1 MEETNLLSSKNV
13 IYGFTVAPDAVDE
26 EGERESAVID
36 SNELA
41 RRIILKQEEEYKA
54 KLLEEERER
63 RLEAMRES
71 GEQVPDGMDVDEFL
85 GLVDTIS
92 QPEEEPIDMSEQTE
106 AILEEARQNA
116 EQIIA
121 DANAQAEEILSA
133 AQLNADAMKNLARQD
148 GEKEGYNEGTQ
159 RAAMELQEAQR
170 SMQSEVDK
178 IQNDYMEKQLQMERE
193 IVEMCLPV
201 FEHVFSVEL
210 GGRKD
215 VIYHLLDHCI
225 MKIER
230 TGQMQIKVSDANA
243 DFIKSKK
250 DEIQGKVGAEVGLD
264 IIADPLLNDSQ
275 CIIETDGGIFDC
287 SIDTELDNLIREIR
301 ALS

>member
-1 MEETNLLSSKNV
+1 MSLLSSNNV
-13 IYGFTVAPDAVDE
+13 VYGFLVAPNVPNEDGEIDE
-26 EGERESAVID
+26 VVID

-41 RRIILKQEEEYKA
+41 KQLILKQEQAYKE
-54 KLLEEERER
+54 KLLDEERER

-71 GEQVPDGMDVDEFL
+71 GAEVPEGMSVDEFL
-85 GLVDTIS
+85 GLADTIAQEEPEEMLPSVDTQAI
-92 QPEEEPIDMSEQTE
+92 IDE
-106 AILEEARQNA
+106 ANEEAAR
-116 EQIIA
+116 IIA
-121 DANAQAEEILSA
+121 DANAQAEEILNA

-148 GEKEGYNEGTQ
+148 GEKAGYNEGTQ
-159 RAAMELQEAQR
+159 RAAMELADAKDNMDAEIQR
-170 SMQSEVDK
+170 
-178 IQNDYMEKQLQMERE
+178 IQNEYMEKQLEMERE

-201 FEHVFSVEL
+201 FERVFSAEL
-210 GGRKD
+210 SGKKD

-243 DFIKSKK
+243 EFIKGKK

>member
-1 MEETNLLSSKNV
+1 LSSNNV
-13 IYGFTVAPDAVDE
+13 IYGFRVAPNTPDE
-26 EGERESAVID
+26 DGESNQVVID

-41 RRIILKQEEEYKA
+41 KKLIQRQEQEYQA
-54 KLLEEERER
+54 KLLETERNR
-63 RLEAMRES
+63 RLAAMRES
-71 GEQVPDGMDVDEFL
+71 GEEIPEGMDADEFL
-85 GLVDTIS
+85 GLADTITQMES
-92 QPEEEPIDMSEQTE
+92 PDVSAQTE
-106 AILEEARQNA
+106 ELLEEARA
-116 EQIIA
+116 EADRIIA

-159 RAAMELQEAQR
+159 RAAMELKDSQAQ
-170 SMQSEVDK
+170 MQAEIDRMT
-178 IQNDYMEKQLQMERE
+178 NEFMERQMNMERE

-201 FEHVFSVEL
+201 FEHVFSAEL
-210 GGRKD
+210 SGRKD

-243 DFIKSKK
+243 EYIKSKK
-250 DEIQGKVGAEVGLD
+250 DEIQGKIGAEVGLD

-287 SIDTELDNLIREIR
+287 SIDTELENLIRDIK

>member
-1 MEETNLLSSKNV
+1 MLSSKNV

-26 EGERESAVID
+26 EGERESAIID

-71 GEQVPDGMDVDEFL
+71 GEEVPDGMDVDEFL

-133 AQLNADAMKNLARQD
+133 AKLNADAMKNLARQD

-178 IQNDYMEKQLQMERE
+178 IQNDYMEKQLQMERK

>member
-1 MEETNLLSSKNV
+1 MLSSNNV
-13 IYGFTVAPDAVDE
+13 IYGFQVAPNLPDV
-26 EGERESAVID
+26 EGETEQLVID

-41 RRIILKQEEEYKA
+41 KQLILKQEREYKA

-63 RLEAMRES
+63 RLAAMREA
-71 GEQVPDGMDVDEFL
+71 GEEIPDGMDADEFL
-85 GLVDTIS
+85 GLADTIMQKDEPDVS
-92 QPEEEPIDMSEQTE
+92 AQVEELLEDARNQAQAIID
-106 AILEEARQNA
+106 
-116 EQIIA
+116 
-121 DANAQAEEILSA
+121 DANAQAQEILNA

-159 RAAMELQEAQR
+159 RAALELQDAQVQMR
-170 SMQSEVDK
+170 AEVERV
-178 IQNDYMEKQLQMERE
+178 QNEYMERQLQMERE

-201 FEHVFSVEL
+201 FEHVFAAEL
-210 GGRKD
+210 SGRKD

-243 DFIKSKK
+243 EYIKSKK

-264 IIADPLLNDSQ
+264 IIADPLLNDDQ

-287 SIDTELDNLIREIR
+287 SIDTELDNLIREIK
-301 ALS
+301 ALN

>member
-1 MEETNLLSSKNV
+1 MLSSKNV

-71 GEQVPDGMDVDEFL
+71 GEEVPEGMDVDEFL

-250 DEIQGKVGAEVGLD
+250 DEIQGKVGVEVGLD

>member
-1 MEETNLLSSKNV
+1 MSSKNV
-13 IYGFTVAPDAVDE
+13 IYGFTVAPDSVDE
-26 EGERESAVID
+26 EGERERLVID

-41 RRIILKQEEEYKA
+41 QQLILKQENEYKA
-54 KLLEEERER
+54 KILDEERER
-63 RLEAMRES
+63 RLAAMRES
-71 GEQVPDGMDVDEFL
+71 GEEIPEGMDTDEFL
-85 GLVDTIS
+85 GLVDTIA
-92 QPEEEPIDMSEQTE
+92 QKEEPDMSAQTE
-106 AILEEARQNA
+106 EILEQARMEA

-121 DANAQAEEILSA
+121 DANAQAQEILSA

-159 RAAMELQEAQR
+159 RAAVELQNSQAQ
-170 SMQSEVDK
+170 MQAEVDR
-178 IQNDYMEKQLQMERE
+178 IQNEFMERQLQMERE

-201 FEHVFSVEL
+201 FEHVFSAEL
-210 GGRKD
+210 SGRKE

-243 DFIKSKK
+243 EYIKSKK

-287 SIDTELDNLIREIR
+287 SIDTELDNLIREIK

>member
-1 MEETNLLSSKNV
+1 MLSSKNV
-13 IYGFTVAPDAVDE
+13 IYGFTVAPDSVDE
-26 EGERESAVID
+26 EGERERLVID

-41 RRIILKQEEEYKA
+41 QQLILKQENEYKA
-54 KLLEEERER
+54 KILDEERER
-63 RLEAMRES
+63 RLAAMRES
-71 GEQVPDGMDVDEFL
+71 GEEIPEGMDTDEFL
-85 GLVDTIS
+85 GLVDTIA
-92 QPEEEPIDMSEQTE
+92 QKEEPDMSAQTE
-106 AILEEARQNA
+106 EILEQARMEA

-121 DANAQAEEILSA
+121 DANAQAQEILSA

-159 RAAMELQEAQR
+159 RAAVELQNSQAQ
-170 SMQSEVDK
+170 MQAEVDR
-178 IQNDYMEKQLQMERE
+178 IQNEFMERQLQMERE

-201 FEHVFSVEL
+201 FEHVFSAEL
-210 GGRKD
+210 SGRKE

-243 DFIKSKK
+243 EYIKSKK

-287 SIDTELDNLIREIR
+287 SIDTELDNLIREIK

>member
-1 MEETNLLSSKNV
+1 MLSSNNV
-13 IYGFTVAPDAVDE
+13 IYGFQVAPNLPDE
-26 EGERESAVID
+26 EGEIDQLIID
-36 SNELA
+36 SNDLA
-41 RRIILKQEEEYKA
+41 KQLIQKQEKEYKA

-63 RLEAMRES
+63 RLAAMRES
-71 GEQVPDGMDVDEFL
+71 GEEIPDGMDADEFL
-85 GLVDTIS
+85 GLADTIM
-92 QPEEEPIDMSEQTE
+92 QKDEPDVSAQTE
-106 AILEEARQNA
+106 ELLEDARMQAQAI
-116 EQIIA
+116 ID
-121 DANAQAEEILSA
+121 DANAQAEEILNA

-159 RAAMELQEAQR
+159 RAALELQDAQA
-170 SMQSEVDK
+170 SMRAEVERV
-178 IQNDYMEKQLQMERE
+178 QNEYMERQLSMERE

-201 FEHVFSVEL
+201 FEHVFAAEL
-210 GGRKD
+210 SGRKD

-230 TGQMQIKVSDANA
+230 TNQMQIKVSDANA
-243 DFIKSKK
+243 EFIKSKK

-264 IIADPLLNDSQ
+264 IIADPLLNDDQ

-287 SIDTELDNLIREIR
+287 SIDTELENLIREIR

>member
-1 MEETNLLSSKNV
+1 MSSRNV
-13 IYGFTVAPDAVDE
+13 IYGFTVAPDSVDE
-26 EGERESAVID
+26 EGEREKAVID

-41 RRIILKQEEEYKA
+41 KQIILKQENEYKA
-54 KLLEEERER
+54 KLLDEERER
-63 RLEAMRES
+63 RLAAMRES
-71 GEQVPDGMDVDEFL
+71 GEEIPEGVDADEFL
-85 GLVDTIS
+85 GLVDTITQTEE
-92 QPEEEPIDMSEQTE
+92 QPDMSGQIEEMLAE
-106 AILEEARQNA
+106 AREEAER
-116 EQIIA
+116 IIA
-121 DANAQAEEILSA
+121 DANAQADEILSA

-148 GEKEGYNEGTQ
+148 GEKAGYNEGTQ
-159 RAAMELQEAQR
+159 RAAMELHDAQTN
-170 SMQSEVDK
+170 MQAEIDR
-178 IQNDYMEKQLQMERE
+178 IQNEYMERQLHMERE
-193 IVEMCLPV
+193 ILDMCLPV
-201 FEHVFSVEL
+201 FEHVFSAEL
-210 GGRKD
+210 SGRKD

-243 DFIKSKK
+243 EFIKSKK
-250 DEIQGKVGAEVGLD
+250 DEIQGKIGAEVGLD

>member
-1 MEETNLLSSKNV
+1 MSSLSSNNV
-13 IYGFTVAPDAVDE
+13 IYGFQVAPNLPDE
-26 EGERESAVID
+26 ETGEIDELVID
-36 SNELA
+36 SNALAKEL
-41 RRIILKQEEEYKA
+41 ILKQEREYKA
-54 KLLEEERER
+54 RLLEEERNR
-63 RLEAMRES
+63 RLDAMREA
-71 GEQVPDGMDVDEFL
+71 GEEIPEGMDTDEFL
-85 GLVDTIS
+85 GLADTIMEQDAPDYS
-92 QPEEEPIDMSEQTE
+92 AQSEEILTE
-106 AILEEARQNA
+106 ARDEA
-116 EQIIA
+116 ESIIA
-121 DANAQAEEILSA
+121 DANAQAEEIVNA
-133 AQLNADAMKNLARQD
+133 AQLNADAMRNLARQD

-159 RAAMELQEAQR
+159 RAALELQESQR
-170 SMQSEVDK
+170 SMQAELDK
-178 IQNDYMEKQLQMERE
+178 MQTEYMDKQMSMARE

-201 FEHVFSVEL
+201 FEHVFSAEL
-210 GGRKD
+210 SGRKD

-243 DFIKSKK
+243 DFIKGKK
-250 DEIQGKVGAEVGLD
+250 DEIQEKVGTEVGLD

>member
-1 MEETNLLSSKNV
+1 MLSSNNV
-13 IYGFTVAPDAVDE
+13 IYGFQVAPNVPDE
-26 EGERESAVID
+26 EGETDQLVID

-41 RRIILKQEEEYKA
+41 KQLILKQEREYKA

-63 RLEAMRES
+63 RLAAMREA
-71 GEQVPDGMDVDEFL
+71 GEEIPDGMDADEFL
-85 GLVDTIS
+85 GLADTIMQKDEPDVS
-92 QPEEEPIDMSEQTE
+92 AQVEELLEDARNQAQAIID
-106 AILEEARQNA
+106 
-116 EQIIA
+116 
-121 DANAQAEEILSA
+121 DANAQAQEILNA

-159 RAAMELQEAQR
+159 RAALELQDAQQQMR
-170 SMQSEVDK
+170 AEVERV
-178 IQNDYMEKQLQMERE
+178 QNEYMERQLQMEHE

-201 FEHVFSVEL
+201 FEHVFAAEL
-210 GGRKD
+210 SGRKD

-243 DFIKSKK
+243 EYIKSKK

-264 IIADPLLNDSQ
+264 IIADPLLNDDQ

-287 SIDTELDNLIREIR
+287 SIDTELDNLIREIK
-301 ALS
+301 ALN

>member
-1 MEETNLLSSKNV
+1 MSSKNV

-71 GEQVPDGMDVDEFL
+71 GEEVPEGMDVDEFL

>member
-1 MEETNLLSSKNV
+1 MSSLSSNNV
-13 IYGFTVAPDAVDE
+13 IYGFLVAPNEPDE
-26 EGERESAVID
+26 ETGETGELVID
-36 SNELA
+36 SNALA
-41 RRIILKQEEEYKA
+41 RELILKQEKAYKQ
-54 KLLEEERER
+54 KLLDEERER

-71 GEQVPDGMDVDEFL
+71 GAEIPEGMDTDEFL
-85 GLVDTIS
+85 GIADTIM
-92 QPEEEPIDMSEQTE
+92 QDEEEETVDYGPAKEEILAE
-106 AILEEARQNA
+106 AHEEAQR
-116 EQIIA
+116 IID
-121 DANAQAEEILSA
+121 DANAQAEEILNA
-133 AQLNADAMKNLARQD
+133 AQLNADAMRNLARQD

-159 RAAMELQEAQR
+159 RAARELQESQSNMQAEIQR
-170 SMQSEVDK
+170 IENEYMQ
-178 IQNDYMEKQLQMERE
+178 KQIEMERE

-201 FEHVFSVEL
+201 FEHVFDAEL
-210 GGRKD
+210 SGKKD
-215 VIYHLLDHCI
+215 VLYHLLDHCI

-243 DFIKSKK
+243 EFIKGKK
-250 DEIQGKVGAEVGLD
+250 EEIQGKVGAEVGLD

>member
-1 MEETNLLSSKNV
+1 MSLLSSHNV
-13 IYGFTVAPDAVDE
+13 VYGFLVAPNTPNE
-26 EGERESAVID
+26 EGEVDEMVID
-36 SNELA
+36 SNARAKEL
-41 RRIILKQEEEYKA
+41 IMKQEKAYKA
-54 KLLEEERER
+54 KLLDEERER

-71 GEQVPDGMDVDEFL
+71 GAEIPEGMDPDEFL
-85 GLVDTIS
+85 GLADTIM
-92 QPEEEPIDMSEQTE
+92 QDEPETVDVGPQAEE
-106 AILEEARQNA
+106 ILEQARMEAQ
-116 EQIIA
+116 QIID
-121 DANAQAEEILSA
+121 DANAQAEEILNA

-159 RAAMELQEAQR
+159 RAALELADAQ
-170 SMQSEVDK
+170 SNMQAE
-178 IQNDYMEKQLQMERE
+178 IQRIENEFMEKQIGMERE

-201 FEHVFSVEL
+201 FERVFSAEL
-210 GGRKD
+210 SGKKD

-243 DFIKSKK
+243 EFIKSKK
-250 DEIQGKVGAEVGLD
+250 EEIQGKIGAEVGLD

>member
-1 MEETNLLSSKNV
+1 LLSSNNV
-13 IYGFTVAPDAVDE
+13 IYGFQVAPNLPDE
-26 EGERESAVID
+26 EGESEQLVID

-41 RRIILKQEEEYKA
+41 KQLILKQEREYKA

-63 RLEAMRES
+63 RLAAMREA
-71 GEQVPDGMDVDEFL
+71 GEEIPDGMDADEFL
-85 GLVDTIS
+85 GLADTIM
-92 QPEEEPIDMSEQTE
+92 QKEEPDVSAQVEELLEDARNQAQAIID
-106 AILEEARQNA
+106 
-116 EQIIA
+116 
-121 DANAQAEEILSA
+121 DANAQAQEILNA

-159 RAAMELQEAQR
+159 RAALELQDSQQQMRA
-170 SMQSEVDK
+170 EVERV
-178 IQNDYMEKQLQMERE
+178 QNEYMERQLHMERE

-201 FEHVFSVEL
+201 FEHVFAAEL
-210 GGRKD
+210 SGRKD

-243 DFIKSKK
+243 EYIKSKK
-250 DEIQGKVGAEVGLD
+250 EEIQGKVGAEVGLD
-264 IIADPLLNDSQ
+264 IIADPLLNDDQ

-301 ALS
+301 ALN

>member
-1 MEETNLLSSKNV
+1 MSSNNV
-13 IYGFTVAPDAVDE
+13 IYGFQVAPNLPDE
-26 EGERESAVID
+26 EGEAEQLVID

-41 RRIILKQEEEYKA
+41 KQLILKQEREYKA

-63 RLEAMRES
+63 RLAAMREA
-71 GEQVPDGMDVDEFL
+71 GEEIPDGMDADEFL
-85 GLVDTIS
+85 GLADTIMQKDEPDVS
-92 QPEEEPIDMSEQTE
+92 AQVEELLEDARNQAQAIID
-106 AILEEARQNA
+106 
-116 EQIIA
+116 
-121 DANAQAEEILSA
+121 DANAQAQEILNA

-159 RAAMELQEAQR
+159 RAALELQDAQVQMR
-170 SMQSEVDK
+170 AEVERV
-178 IQNDYMEKQLQMERE
+178 QNEYMERQLQMERE

-201 FEHVFSVEL
+201 FEHVFAAEL
-210 GGRKD
+210 SGRKD

-243 DFIKSKK
+243 EYIKSKK

-264 IIADPLLNDSQ
+264 IIADPLLNDDQ

-287 SIDTELDNLIREIR
+287 SIDTELDNLIREIK
-301 ALS
+301 ALN

>member
-1 MEETNLLSSKNV
+1 MLSSNNV
-13 IYGFTVAPDAVDE
+13 IYGFQVAPNLPDE
-26 EGERESAVID
+26 EGESEQLVID

-41 RRIILKQEEEYKA
+41 KQLILKQEREYKA
-54 KLLEEERER
+54 KLLEEERAR
-63 RLEAMRES
+63 RLAAMREA
-71 GEQVPDGMDVDEFL
+71 GEEIPDGMDADEFL
-85 GLVDTIS
+85 GLADTIM
-92 QPEEEPIDMSEQTE
+92 QKEEPDVSAQVEELLEDARNQAQAIID
-106 AILEEARQNA
+106 
-116 EQIIA
+116 
-121 DANAQAEEILSA
+121 DANAQAQEILNA

-159 RAAMELQEAQR
+159 RAALELQDAQQQMR
-170 SMQSEVDK
+170 AEVDRV
-178 IQNDYMEKQLQMERE
+178 QNEYMERQLQMERE

-201 FEHVFSVEL
+201 FKHVFAAEL
-210 GGRKD
+210 SGRKD

-243 DFIKSKK
+243 EYIKSKK
-250 DEIQGKVGAEVGLD
+250 EEIQGKVGAEVGLD
-264 IIADPLLNDSQ
+264 IIADPLLNDDQ

-301 ALS
+301 ALN

>member
-1 MEETNLLSSKNV
+1 MLSSNNV
-13 IYGFTVAPDAVDE
+13 IYGFQVAPNLPDE
-26 EGERESAVID
+26 EGESEQLVID

-41 RRIILKQEEEYKA
+41 KQLILKQEREYKA
-54 KLLEEERER
+54 KLLEEERAR
-63 RLEAMRES
+63 RLAAMREA
-71 GEQVPDGMDVDEFL
+71 GEEIPDGMDADEFL
-85 GLVDTIS
+85 GLADTIM
-92 QPEEEPIDMSEQTE
+92 QKEEPDVSAQVEELLEDARNQAQAIID
-106 AILEEARQNA
+106 
-116 EQIIA
+116 
-121 DANAQAEEILSA
+121 DANAQAQEILNA

-159 RAAMELQEAQR
+159 RAALELQDAQQQMR
-170 SMQSEVDK
+170 AEVDRV
-178 IQNDYMEKQLQMERE
+178 QNEYMERQLQMERE

-201 FEHVFSVEL
+201 FEHVFAAEL
-210 GGRKD
+210 SGRKD

-243 DFIKSKK
+243 EYIKSKK
-250 DEIQGKVGAEVGLD
+250 EEIQGKVGAEVGLD
-264 IIADPLLNDSQ
+264 IIADPLLNDDQ

-301 ALS
+301 ALN

>member
-1 MEETNLLSSKNV
+1 MSLLSSHNV
-13 IYGFTVAPDAVDE
+13 VYGFLVAPNEPDE
-26 EGERESAVID
+26 EGESNEVVID
-36 SNELA
+36 SNAKAKEL
-41 RRIILKQEEEYKA
+41 IMKQEKAYKA
-54 KLLEEERER
+54 KLLDEERAR
-63 RLEAMRES
+63 RLAAMQES
-71 GEQVPDGMDVDEFL
+71 GAEIPEGVDPDEFL
-85 GLVDTIS
+85 GLADTIM
-92 QPEEEPIDMSEQTE
+92 EEEETVDVGPQVEELLEQARTE
-106 AILEEARQNA
+106 AQ
-116 EQIIA
+116 QIID
-121 DANAQAEEILSA
+121 DANAQAEEILNA

-159 RAAMELQEAQR
+159 RAALELADAKSGMEAEIQR
-170 SMQSEVDK
+170 IENQ
-178 IQNDYMEKQLQMERE
+178 YMEMQLNMEHE

-201 FEHVFSVEL
+201 FERVFSAEL
-210 GGRKD
+210 SGRKD

-243 DFIKSKK
+243 EYIKGKK
-250 DEIQGKVGAEVGLD
+250 DEIQGKIGAEVGLD

>member
-1 MEETNLLSSKNV
+1 MSSNNV
-13 IYGFTVAPDAVDE
+13 IYGFQVAPNLPDE
-26 EGERESAVID
+26 EGESEQLVID

-41 RRIILKQEEEYKA
+41 KQLILKQEREYKA

-63 RLEAMRES
+63 RLAAMREA
-71 GEQVPDGMDVDEFL
+71 GEEIPDGMDADEFL
-85 GLVDTIS
+85 GLADTIM
-92 QPEEEPIDMSEQTE
+92 QKEEPDVSAQVEELLEDARNQAQAIID
-106 AILEEARQNA
+106 
-116 EQIIA
+116 
-121 DANAQAEEILSA
+121 DANAQAQEILNA

-159 RAAMELQEAQR
+159 RAALELQDAQQQ
-170 SMQSEVDK
+170 MQSEVERV
-178 IQNDYMEKQLQMERE
+178 QNEYMERELHMERE

-201 FEHVFSVEL
+201 FEHVFAAEL
-210 GGRKD
+210 SGRKD

-243 DFIKSKK
+243 EYIKSKK
-250 DEIQGKVGAEVGLD
+250 EEIQGKVGAEVGLD
-264 IIADPLLNDSQ
+264 IIADPLLNDDQ

-301 ALS
+301 ALN

>member
-1 MEETNLLSSKNV
+1 MLSSRNV

-26 EGERESAVID
+26 DGEREQVVID
-36 SNELA
+36 SNE
-41 RRIILKQEEEYKA
+41 RIRQLIQKQEEEYKA
-54 KLLEEERER
+54 KQIAEERQK

-71 GEQVPDGMDVDEFL
+71 GEEVPEGMDVDEFL
-85 GLVDTIS
+85 GLADTIM
-92 QPEEEPIDMSEQTE
+92 QKEETIDMSAQTE
-106 AILEEARQNA
+106 ELLADARQQA
-116 EQIIA
+116 DMIIA

-159 RAAMELQEAQR
+159 RAAIELQDSQKA
-170 SMQSEVDK
+170 MQAEVDR
-178 IQNDYMEKQLQMERE
+178 IHNEFMERQLQMERE

-201 FEHVFSVEL
+201 FEHVFSAEL
-210 GGRKD
+210 AGRKD

-243 DFIKSKK
+243 EFIKSKK
-250 DEIQGKVGAEVGLD
+250 DEIQGKIGAEVGLD
-264 IIADPLLNDSQ
+264 IISDPLLNDSQ

>member
-1 MEETNLLSSKNV
+1 MLSSKNV
-13 IYGFTVAPDAVDE
+13 IYGFTVAPDSVDE
-26 EGERESAVID
+26 EGERERLVID

-41 RRIILKQEEEYKA
+41 KQLILKQENEYKA
-54 KLLEEERER
+54 KILDEERER
-63 RLEAMRES
+63 RLAAMRES
-71 GEQVPDGMDVDEFL
+71 GEEIPEGMDTDEFL
-85 GLVDTIS
+85 GLVDTIA
-92 QPEEEPIDMSEQTE
+92 QKEEPDMSAQTE
-106 AILEEARQNA
+106 EILEQARMEA
-116 EQIIA
+116 EQIIT
-121 DANAQAEEILSA
+121 DANSQAQEILSA

-159 RAAMELQEAQR
+159 RAAVELQNSQAQ
-170 SMQSEVDK
+170 MQAEIDR
-178 IQNDYMEKQLQMERE
+178 IQNEFMERQLQMERE

-201 FEHVFSVEL
+201 FEHVFSAEL
-210 GGRKD
+210 SGRKE

-230 TGQMQIKVSDANA
+230 TGQMQIKVSDSNA
-243 DFIKSKK
+243 EFIKSKK

-287 SIDTELDNLIREIR
+287 SIDTELDNLIREIK

>member
-1 MEETNLLSSKNV
+1 MLSSNNV
-13 IYGFTVAPDAVDE
+13 IYGFQVSRE
-26 EGERESAVID
+26 EEDSEELVID

-41 RRIILKQEEEYKA
+41 RQLIMKQERAYKET
-54 KLLEEERER
+54 LLNEERER
-63 RLEAMRES
+63 RLAAMRES
-71 GEQVPDGMDVDEFL
+71 GAEIPEGMDTDEFL
-85 GLVDTIS
+85 GLADTIMEVPDE
-92 QPEEEPIDMSEQTE
+92 PEISIDTE
-106 AILEEARQNA
+106 AIMAEAREEADR
-116 EQIIA
+116 IIA
-121 DANAQAEEILSA
+121 EANAQADEILNA

-159 RAAMELQEAQR
+159 RAALELADAQAN
-170 SMQSEVDK
+170 MQSE
-178 IQNDYMEKQLQMERE
+178 IQRVQDEYMQMQINMERE

-201 FEHVFSVEL
+201 FERVFEAEL
-210 GGRKD
+210 SGKKD

-243 DFIKSKK
+243 EFIKSKK

>member
-1 MEETNLLSSKNV
+1 MLSSKNV
-13 IYGFTVAPDAVDE
+13 IYGFTVAPDSVDE
-26 EGERESAVID
+26 EGERERLVID

-41 RRIILKQEEEYKA
+41 KQLILKQENEYKA
-54 KLLEEERER
+54 KILDEERER
-63 RLEAMRES
+63 RLAAMRES
-71 GEQVPDGMDVDEFL
+71 GEEIPEGMDTDEFL
-85 GLVDTIS
+85 GLVDTIA
-92 QPEEEPIDMSEQTE
+92 QKEEPDMSAQTE
-106 AILEEARQNA
+106 EILEQARMEAD
-116 EQIIA
+116 QIIA
-121 DANAQAEEILSA
+121 DANSQAQEILSA

-159 RAAMELQEAQR
+159 RAAVELQNSQAQ
-170 SMQSEVDK
+170 MQAEIDR
-178 IQNDYMEKQLQMERE
+178 IQNEFMERQLQMERE

-201 FEHVFSVEL
+201 FEHVFSAEL
-210 GGRKD
+210 SGRKE

-243 DFIKSKK
+243 EFIKSKK
-250 DEIQGKVGAEVGLD
+250 DEIQGKVGTEVGLD

-287 SIDTELDNLIREIR
+287 SIDTELDNLIREIK

>member
-1 MEETNLLSSKNV
+1 MSSRNV

-26 EGERESAVID
+26 DGEREQVVID
-36 SNELA
+36 SNE
-41 RRIILKQEEEYKA
+41 RIRQLIQKQEEEYKA
-54 KLLEEERER
+54 KQIAEERQK

-71 GEQVPDGMDVDEFL
+71 GEEVPEGMDVDEFL
-85 GLVDTIS
+85 GLADTIM
-92 QPEEEPIDMSEQTE
+92 QKEETIDMSAQTE
-106 AILEEARQNA
+106 ELLADARQQA
-116 EQIIA
+116 DMIIA

-159 RAAMELQEAQR
+159 RAAIELQDSQKA
-170 SMQSEVDK
+170 MQAEVDR
-178 IQNDYMEKQLQMERE
+178 IHNEFMERQLQMERE

-201 FEHVFSVEL
+201 FEHVFSAEL
-210 GGRKD
+210 AGRKD

-243 DFIKSKK
+243 EFIKSKK
-250 DEIQGKVGAEVGLD
+250 DEIQGKIGAEVGLD
-264 IIADPLLNDSQ
+264 IISDPLLNDSQ

>member
-1 MEETNLLSSKNV
+1 MSSNNV
-13 IYGFTVAPDAVDE
+13 IYGFQVAPNLPDE
-26 EGERESAVID
+26 EGETDQLVID

-41 RRIILKQEEEYKA
+41 KQLILKQEREYKA

-63 RLEAMRES
+63 RLAAMREA
-71 GEQVPDGMDVDEFL
+71 GEEIPDGMDADEFL
-85 GLVDTIS
+85 GLADTIMQKDEPDVS
-92 QPEEEPIDMSEQTE
+92 AQVEELLEDARTQAQAIID
-106 AILEEARQNA
+106 
-116 EQIIA
+116 
-121 DANAQAEEILSA
+121 DANAQAQEILNA

-159 RAAMELQEAQR
+159 RAALELQDAQVQMR
-170 SMQSEVDK
+170 AEVERV
-178 IQNDYMEKQLQMERE
+178 QNEYMERQLQMERE

-201 FEHVFSVEL
+201 FEHVFAAEL
-210 GGRKD
+210 SGRKD

-243 DFIKSKK
+243 EYIKSRK

-264 IIADPLLNDSQ
+264 IIADPLLNDDQ

-287 SIDTELDNLIREIR
+287 SIDTELDNLIREIK
-301 ALS
+301 ALN

>member
-1 MEETNLLSSKNV
+1 
-13 IYGFTVAPDAVDE
+13 
-26 EGERESAVID
+26 
-36 SNELA
+36 
-41 RRIILKQEEEYKA
+41 
-54 KLLEEERER
+54 
-63 RLEAMRES
+63 MRES
-71 GEQVPDGMDVDEFL
+71 GEEVPDGMDVDEFL

-133 AQLNADAMKNLARQD
+133 AKLNADAMKNLARQD